1 MTYKLEGK
9 QQRSYFASKI
19 DSKTVTSIQAAAG
32 EGQCLLNRETKPRMN
47 T

>member
-9 QQRSYFASKI
+9 QQRSSFASKKE
-19 DSKTVTSIQAAAG
+19 DKTVTGIQAAG